1 MNGTIVGKTHSIAQ
15 PLSVVSTESKISS
28 YILYWSTYNDMNI
41 LLLISVQ
48 FYFSAWGFSKLVYQ
62 PLFQNHVVPAQ
73 YWHDPRDPDTYAT
86 HSQFLADINMEG
98 PNPNQTYAENIK
110 KLEKFIMAM
119 YPEVSKL
126 RSLAHCKPD
135 IFSCISCPGLLSRNM
150 FSGLTIRL

>member
-1 MNGTIVGKTHSIAQ
+1 M
-15 PLSVVSTESKISS
+15 
-28 YILYWSTYNDMNI
+28 
-41 LLLISVQ
+41 Q

-62 PLFQNHVVPAQ
+62 PLFQNNVVPAQ

-98 PNPNQTYAENIK
+98 PKPNQTYAGNIK
-110 KLEKFIMAM
+110 KLEKFVMAM

>member
-73 YWHDPRDPDTYAT
+73 YWHDPRDPDTYAK

-126 RSLAHCKPD
+126 RSAPLPCT
-135 IFSCISCPGLLSRNM
+135 LQTR
-150 FSGLTIRL
+150 